1 MSDKPK
7 VAFYWCASCG
17 GCEEAVVDLAEKIL
31 DVAAA
36 VEIVFWPV
44 AMDFK
49 RADVEAMEDGE
60 IFAAFINGAVR
71 TTEQEEM
78 VRLLRAKSQAVVAF
92 GSCAHLGG
100 IPGLAN
106 LWDRET
112 IFRTVYEDSPTTDNP
127 DRIHPLQRYRDN
139 GHEVE
144 LPGFFDTVRSLD
156 QVVEV
161 DYVIPG
167 CAPMPDVISNAVA
180 TLLSGD
186 LPPAGTVLT
195 PDVALCE
202 GCPRIDSKPEHLTIS
217 EFKRPHEVLVDE
229 EVCLLAQGLLCL
241 GPATRGGCGAVC
253 IEGNMP
259 CTGCFGPTS
268 HVRDQGGKYLAA
280 ITSLVDADDPET
292 IERILASIPD
302 PVGTFYRYGLPG
314 SLLHRKRM
322 PVDA

>member
-1 MSDKPK
+1 
-7 VAFYWCASCG
+7 
-17 GCEEAVVDLAEKIL
+17 
-31 DVAAA
+31 
-36 VEIVFWPV
+36 
-44 AMDFK
+44 
-49 RADVEAMEDGE
+49 
-60 IFAAFINGAVR
+60 
-71 TTEQEEM
+71 
-78 VRLLRAKSQAVVAF
+78 
-92 GSCAHLGG
+92 
-100 IPGLAN
+100 
-106 LWDRET
+106 
-112 IFRTVYEDSPTTDNP
+112 
-127 DRIHPLQRYRDN
+127 
-139 GHEVE
+139 
-144 LPGFFDTVRSLD
+144 
-156 QVVEV
+156 
-161 DYVIPG
+161 
-167 CAPMPDVISNAVA
+167 MPDVISNAVA

-217 EFKRPHEVLVDE
+217 EFKRPHEVLIDE
-229 EVCLLAQGLLCL
+229 EICLLAQGLLCL